1 MSFAKPFSKH
11 FFKPLVV
18 ITSSA
23 LALTFALA
31 APVVAQQMPQ
41 GVPSAEQQVAQLNE
55 MVNLNDSQEQTLV
68 SLLTQGQE
76 RLQSL
81 QTEAQGVQM
90 QLQSQIGPDFDEA
103 SIRRDAERL
112 GQLTGDMTAESALMQ
127 ARIQSTLTAEQRDE
141 LERLAQQQ
149 QEQMR
154 QMQEQMQQQQMPS
167 Q

>member
-1 MSFAKPFSKH
+1 MSFVKPFAKPFA
-11 FFKPLVV
+11 KPLAV

-31 APVVAQQMPQ
+31 APAVAQQMPQ
-41 GVPSAEQQVAQLNE
+41 GAPSAEQQVAQLDE
-55 MVNLNDSQEQTLV
+55 MVNLQGGQEQELV

-81 QTEAQGVQM
+81 QAEAQGVQM
-90 QLQSQIGPDFDEA
+90 QIHEQIGPDFDEA
-103 SIRRDAERL
+103 SIRRNAERL

-141 LERLAQQQ
+141 LERLARQQ
-149 QEQMR
+149 
-154 QMQEQMQQQQMPS
+154 QEQMQQQQMPL